1 MNIQEIKFSL
11 PDELIKRVEQLPV
24 VAPDNTGKYYPT
36 FKQLTR
42 LISTGYFK
50 DKTFKTFNMPD
61 GTVIS
66 KGQIDDITHRYNT
79 WREANPGKPAVFV
92 QSKLPIELQQE
103 IISYLPKALQKLK
116 PIVATQTKLAGSY
129 SLAPHRD
136 HYRTATMWYLLSG
149 NKEYTTFWEEIEPI
163 ENYPFISL
171 GDLSKLKIS
180 ERFVLQ
186 ERTWYMF
193 NNAPWHSVEATGRPI
208 KNRTTLCFEFK
219 DISHSDLYKLYQE
232 SAVDR

>member
-1 MNIQEIKFSL
+1 
-11 PDELIKRVEQLPV
+11 
-24 VAPDNTGKYYPT
+24 
-36 FKQLTR
+36 
-42 LISTGYFK
+42 
-50 DKTFKTFNMPD
+50 
-61 GTVIS
+61 
-66 KGQIDDITHRYNT
+66 
-79 WREANPGKPAVFV
+79 
-92 QSKLPIELQQE
+92 
-103 IISYLPKALQKLK
+103 
-116 PIVATQTKLAGSY
+116 
-129 SLAPHRD
+129 
-136 HYRTATMWYLLSG
+136 MWYLLSG

-193 NNAPWHSVEATGRPI
+193 YNAPWHSVEATGRPI